1 MIRRIRR
8 LALLIPCVAV
18 AACGGSADDEQRV
31 GLDPASGGVQPA
43 GIGTVGPAPTGLC
56 GIGPVNPGPGDVDA
70 SFGCSGYAKYIIDD
84 VDVTVRA
91 LAVQP
96 DDKIVAVG
104 ETYDPAMNHHDVWA
118 ARFTSAGALDTTF
131 ATGGVYTKSFVPFGG
146 PTSAETV
153 VIQSTGAIVMA
164 GGYFSEDT
172 GAVRTGFMLRL
183 LANGTL
189 DTTFATAGIL
199 TTTSGFTYGRSLKIQ
214 ANGNLV
220 LAADKCTAPS
230 TNCQAV
236 VARFSANGVAYNGF
250 GMLGYLPTHYSGLA
264 PSLGRAAAVS
274 GDNVVIAGRTSAAG
288 TETNV
293 ALGRFGP
300 NTIDNSFGTNGYVQ
314 HDTWDTETANG
325 ITNHGTG
332 FVTVVGGLHA
342 SQYYF
347 TFVRV
352 LSTGALDN
360 AFGFLGRYNVS
371 FDGYGAEGAGV
382 VYTNGK
388 IVGAGWAKNSANK
401 SRMAVTR
408 ITGSGQIDN
417 TFSTNGY
424 TMLSAG
430 GDEAAATAVAVQST
444 GRIIAGGWARPA
456 GGKKRAVLVRI
467 RHD

>member
-1 MIRRIRR
+1 MIRR
-8 LALLIPCVAV
+8 LALLVPCVAV
-18 AACGGSADDEQRV
+18 AACGGSADDERRV
-31 GLDPASGGVQPA
+31 GLDPASGSVQPA
-43 GIGTVGPAPTGLC
+43 GIGTVGPAPSGLC

-70 SFGCSGYAKYIIDD
+70 SFGCSGYAKYVIDD

-91 LAVQP
+91 IAVQP

-104 ETYDPAMNHHDVWA
+104 ETYEPAMNHHNVWA
-118 ARFTSAGALDTTF
+118 ARFTSGGELDTTF

-153 VIQSTGAIVMA
+153 VIQSSGAIVMA

-214 ANGNLV
+214 ANGTLV
-220 LAADKCTAPS
+220 LAADKCTGAS

-236 VARFSANGVAYNGF
+236 VARFSANGVANNGF
-250 GMLGYLPTHYSGLA
+250 GMLGYMPTHYFSGGA

-274 GDNVVIAGRTSAAG
+274 GDNVVMAGRTTSG
-288 TETNV
+288 TESNV
-293 ALGRFGP
+293 AMGRFGP

-314 HDTWDTETANG
+314 HDTWDIETANG
-325 ITNHGTG
+325 LANHGTG
-332 FVTVVGGLHA
+332 YVAVVGGQQ
-342 SQYYF
+342 SGQFYF
-347 TFVRV
+347 SFVRI
-352 LSTGALDN
+352 LSTGAADN
-360 AFGFLGRYNVS
+360 AFGFLGRYNVN

-382 VYTNGK
+382 VYTNNK
-388 IVGAGWAKNSANK
+388 IVAAGWAKNSAGKN
-401 SRMAVTR
+401 RLAVTR
-408 ITGSGQIDN
+408 ITGAGAIDN
-417 TFSTNGY
+417 TFNGNGY

-430 GDEAAATAVAVQST
+430 GDEAAATAVAVQSS

>member
-1 MIRRIRR
+1 MS
-8 LALLIPCVAV
+8 CVAL
-18 AACGGSADDEQRV
+18 AACGGSVDDERRV
-31 GLDPASGGVQPA
+31 ALDPASGAVQPA
-43 GIGTVGPAPTGLC
+43 GIGTVGPTPTSFC
-56 GIGPVNPGPGDVDA
+56 GIGPANPGPGDIDA
-70 SFGCSGYAKYIIDD
+70 TFGCSGLAKYVIDD

-91 LAVQP
+91 LAVQS

-104 ETYDPAMNHHDVWA
+104 ETYDPATNHHDVWA
-118 ARFTSAGALDTTF
+118 ARFTSAGSLDTTF
-131 ATGGVYTKSFVPFGG
+131 ATAGVYTKSFVPYGG

-153 VIQSTGAIVMA
+153 VIQSSGAIVMA
-164 GGYFSEDT
+164 GGYYSE
-172 GAVRTGFMLRL
+172 GADGVRTGFMLRL

-199 TTTSGFTYGRSLKIQ
+199 TTTTGFTYGQSLKIQ

-220 LAADKCTAPS
+220 LAADKCNGAS
-230 TNCQAV
+230 YQCVAV
-236 VARFSANGVAYNGF
+236 VARFSPNGVAYNGF
-250 GMLGYLPTHYSGLA
+250 GMQGYLPTNYNGLA
-264 PSLGRAAAVS
+264 PSVARAAAVS
-274 GDNVVIAGRTSAAG
+274 GDNVVIAGRTAAAG
-288 TETNV
+288 NESNV
-293 ALGRFGP
+293 AMGRFGP

-314 HDTWDTETANG
+314 YDTWDIETANG

-332 FVTVVGGLHA
+332 FVNVVGGLQA
-342 SQYYF
+342 SKYYF
-347 TFVRV
+347 SFVRV

-360 AFGFLGRYNVS
+360 AFGFLGRYNVN

-388 IVGAGWAKNSANK
+388 LVGAGWAKTSTGK
-401 SRMAVTR
+401 SRLAVTR
-408 ITGSGQIDN
+408 ITGGGAIDN
-417 TFSTNGY
+417 TFNGNGY

-430 GDEAAATAVAVQST
+430 GDEAAATAVAVQSS

>member
-1 MIRRIRR
+1 MIRR
-8 LALLIPCVAV
+8 LALLVPCVAV
-18 AACGGSADDEQRV
+18 AACGGSVDDERRV
-31 GLDPASGGVQPA
+31 TLDPASGSVQPA

-56 GIGPVNPGPGDVDA
+56 GIGPANPGPGDLDA
-70 SFGCSGYAKYIIDD
+70 SFGCSGLAKYVIDD

-91 LAVQP
+91 IAIQS

-104 ETYDPAMNHHDVWA
+104 ETYEPAMNHHNVWA
-118 ARFTSAGALDTTF
+118 ARFTSAGNLDTTF

-189 DTTFATAGIL
+189 DTTFATNGIL
-199 TTTSGFTYGRSLKIQ
+199 TTTTGFTYGRSLKIQ
-214 ANGNLV
+214 ANGTLV

-236 VARFSANGVAYNGF
+236 IARFSANGVANNGF
-250 GMLGYLPTHYSGLA
+250 GMQGYLPTNYFSGGA
-264 PSLGRAAAVS
+264 PSLGRSMAVS
-274 GDNVVIAGRTSAAG
+274 GDNAILAGRTTSG
-288 TETNV
+288 TESNV
-293 ALGRFGP
+293 AMGRFGP
-300 NTIDNSFGTNGYVQ
+300 NTIDNSFGTNGYAQ
-314 HDTWDTETANG
+314 YDTWDIETANG
-325 ITNHGTG
+325 LANQGTG
-332 FVTVVGGLHA
+332 YVAVVGGQQA
-342 SQYYF
+342 GQFYF
-347 TFVRV
+347 SFVRI

-360 AFGFLGRYNVS
+360 AFGFLGRYNVN

-382 VYTNGK
+382 VYTNNK
-388 IVGAGWAKNSANK
+388 IVAAGWAKNSAGK
-401 SRMAVTR
+401 SRLAVTR
-408 ITGSGQIDN
+408 ISGAGVIDN
-417 TFSTNGY
+417 TFNGNGY

-430 GDEAAATAVAVQST
+430 GDEAAATAVGVQSS